1 MKIGSRA
8 RLKNK
13 SRSAEKSSKK
23 SFLGG
28 RISLVIPKQMRKA
41 IRELQDLTGEDQSTL
56 VRRLLDRGLAEAK
69 TDIAVDRYVKDK
81 TSLEQSAEIAGV
93 SLWKFLDELRTRNI
107 MLKYSLADAQSE
119 IEKILSRKKW
129 GTCKTT

>member
-1 MKIGSRA
+1 
-8 RLKNK
+8 
-13 SRSAEKSSKK
+13 
-23 SFLGG
+23 
-28 RISLVIPKQMRKA
+28 MRKA

-56 VRRLLDRGLAEAK
+56 VQRLLDRGLPEAK